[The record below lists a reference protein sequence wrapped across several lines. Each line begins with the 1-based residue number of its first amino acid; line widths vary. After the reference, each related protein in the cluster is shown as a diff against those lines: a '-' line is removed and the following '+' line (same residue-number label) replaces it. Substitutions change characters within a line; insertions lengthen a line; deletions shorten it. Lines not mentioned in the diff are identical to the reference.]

1 MSKTILFDLDQT
13 LGFFEQMIHIMNY
26 SDLTCH
32 ELLTLFPE
40 FFRPLLLDFLKSL
53 IPHKQSGKIK
63 SILIYSN
70 NNNEPFVK
78 SVIDSLHQFL
88 GGTLFDEVITLNHPR
103 RRNKQKDYQDLLFTQ
118 KGALDHS
125 ILCFV
130 DDKRHPLMNH
140 PNVVYIQC
148 EGYRYYVKHAS
159 VLDRIKR
166 VIPEYIS
173 TKRCLN
179 RNNQQLVSKMLIQRI
194 RMFISKPM
202 ATDYTKAILPQS
214 DT

>member
-40 FFRPLLLDFLKSL
+40 FFRPLLVDFLKGL
-53 IPHKQSGKIK
+53 IPHKHSGKIK

-70 NNNEPFVK
+70 NNNETFVK
-78 SVIDSLHQFL
+78 SVIDSLHVFL
-88 GGTLFDEVITLNHPR
+88 GEVLFDDVITLNDPR
-103 RRNKQKDYQDLLFTQ
+103 RKKRQKDYHDLLSIQ
-118 KGALDHS
+118 EGSLDHS

-148 EGYRYYVKHAS
+148 EGYRYYIKHAS
-159 VLDRIKR
+159 VLDRINR
-166 VIPEYIS
+166 IIPEYVS

-194 RMFISKPM
+194 RMFIAKS
-202 ATDYTKAILPQS
+202 IS
-214 DT
+214 NDT